1 MYCVVS
7 MRIEVRYMKQGPEN
21 RLKYNESKTVKA
33 TLFWARLWNGIY
45 LPLSHDLMASHKT
58 KEQGRQIPTFA

>member
-7 MRIEVRYMKQGPEN
+7 MRIEIRYMKQGPEN

-33 TLFWARLWNGIY
+33 TLF
-45 LPLSHDLMASHKT
+45 
-58 KEQGRQIPTFA
+58 